1 MMEIGKE
8 TEDVEAQAK
17 SLSAESDRRSEIADA
32 SNRRGARETVS
43 CEKKRGR
50 PKNRWRIR
58 VVRIDAQKYAEHR
71 NRDHPFASM
80 AAEAR
85 TREIDAFCAKL
96 WLKTRMPDAAA
107 GATDSR
113 ESTSS
118 NGPTEAESCG
128 II

>member
-1 MMEIGKE
+1 MTEIGRE
-8 TEDVEAQAK
+8 TEDVKAQAK

-32 SNRRGARETVS
+32 LNRRGDRDTVS
-43 CEKKRGR
+43 PEKRGR

-71 NRDHPFASM
+71 DRDHPFASM

-85 TREIDAFCAKL
+85 TREIDAFCARL

-107 GATDSR
+107 AATDSP

-118 NGPTEAESCG
+118 NGQTEAESFG
-128 II
+128 TL